1 MLLFLDACTDSGFLS
16 IIYFVKQMIKI
27 VFLILPIILIVMISV
42 DFFKNVIAKGSD
54 DMKKNTNVAIKR
66 IVYCVFAFFIPTIVN
81 VVMNSIYILMSD
93 NETKENNLLC
103 WKNANVDSIQMYKQL
118 ENSVKTASEEA
129 KKQAYLDK
137 YNQNQQNIDNDKTS
151 GGLGSKT
158 EQSSNNIDGNG
169 NDPTKFE
176 STKDNYTIY
185 VGDSRTHTMCI
196 NAGVWDSNERP
207 TNNNEDCIT
216 GPGKNIVWYKKEAL
230 PEMEKIILS
239 HPNANIVINMGG
251 NDISPIISSTASTD
265 SAVNYANLH
274 KELAMNYPEIKV
286 VIVSM
291 TPFDEEKKGAIQ
303 YKLTNDL
310 VEKFN
315 NTMKE
320 NISGSRIVYC
330 DVTSKLEGKFSTYD
344 GLHHG
349 AQVNKMIYEEIRKC
363 L

>member
-1 MLLFLDACTDSGFLS
+1 MLLFLDACTDAGFLS

-66 IVYCVFAFFIPTIVN
+66 ILYCVFAFFIPTIVN
-81 VVMNSIYILMSD
+81 VVMNSVYILMSD

-103 WKNANVDSIQMYKQL
+103 WKNANVDSIQMYRQL

-137 YNQNQQNIDNDKTS
+137 NNQNQQNIDNDKTS
-151 GGLGSKT
+151 GGLGGKT
-158 EQSSNNIDGNG
+158 EQSSNNIDRNG

-207 TNNNEDCIT
+207 TSNDEDCIT

-230 PEMEKIILS
+230 PQMEKIILS

-291 TPFDEEKKGAIQ
+291 TPFDEEKKGAIR

>member
-1 MLLFLDACTDSGFLS
+1 
-16 IIYFVKQMIKI
+16 
-27 VFLILPIILIVMISV
+27 
-42 DFFKNVIAKGSD
+42 
-54 DMKKNTNVAIKR
+54 
-66 IVYCVFAFFIPTIVN
+66 
-81 VVMNSIYILMSD
+81 MNSVYILMSD
-93 NETKENNLLC
+93 YETKENNLLC
-103 WKNANVDSIQMYKQL
+103 WKTANVDSIQMYRQL

-151 GGLGSKT
+151 GGLGDKT

-207 TNNNEDCIT
+207 TSNNEDCIT

-230 PEMEKIILS
+230 TKMESSILS

-291 TPFDEEKKGAIQ
+291 TPFDEEKKGAIR

-320 NISGSRIVYC
+320 NISGSRMFIV
-330 DVTSKLEGKFSTYD
+330 
-344 GLHHG
+344 
-349 AQVNKMIYEEIRKC
+349 M
-363 L
+363 

>member
-27 VFLILPIILIVMISV
+27 VFLILPIILIVMICV

-118 ENSVKTASEEA
+118 EDSIKISSEEA
-129 KKQAYLDK
+129 KKQSYLDK
-137 YNQNQQNIDNDKTS
+137 YNQQNMDKDNLS
-151 GGLGSKT
+151 GGLSGKT
-158 EQSSNNIDGNG
+158 EQSSNNTDGND

-176 STKDNYTIY
+176 STKDNYTLY

-207 TNNNEDCIT
+207 TSDNEDCIT
-216 GPGKNIVWYKKEAL
+216 GPGESIVWYKEKAL
-230 PEMEKIILS
+230 PKMENIMLS

-265 SAVNYANLH
+265 AAVNYANLH
-274 KELAMNYPEIKV
+274 KELAMNHPGVKV

-291 TPFDEEKKGAIQ
+291 TPFDEEKKGAKR

-330 DVTSKLEGKFSTYD
+330 DVTSKLQGKFSTYD